1 MKIQV
6 KILLFSLCVLSCLST
21 LEGGAS
27 VDYLDESTLFEI
39 SWPGKQKV
47 AACSVKYV
55 MCPKDKGASFHEIN
69 SHERDDLVAI
79 DLVRIDLVTPSQD
92 KE

>member
-1 MKIQV
+1 M
-6 KILLFSLCVLSCLST
+6 
-21 LEGGAS
+21 
-27 VDYLDESTLFEI
+27 DYLDESTLFEI

-55 MCPKDKGASFHEIN
+55 MWSKDKGASFHEIN
-69 SHERDDLVAI
+69 SHERVDLVAI